1 MSFVDKFKEYS
12 FKKQGFIVE
21 IATRKVVGSKS
32 VKVVVLK
39 KILPQAIVNGV
50 LNLPEVDEIKF
61 NAIANLSNQ
70 TINVINIPA
79 SVKVIEKQGYIYPFA
94 KLNSL
99 YKITTENTKPE
110 NFFMVNQD
118 LYYSSSIPQNKNSR
132 ALKTQLQPKAIE
144 LVNTF
149 SSKYFVP
156 QTPPFVTTKTIIIN
170 NGAFAFVNSQSQINT
185 ELNNGQSLQLNPAK
199 DEHLK
204 HNYPDEIII
213 NGKTLT
219 QSEFLFNG
227 GRMLVEI
234 KNNNNN
240 LSVSHIDCTDY
251 VEKFANFDLV
261 EEPLSTW
268 KNKTMG
274 KWLWNVKLK
283 NKKAPNFWCFF

>member
-21 IATRKVVGSKS
+21 IKTQKIGNSKS
-32 VKVVVLK
+32 AKVLVLK
-39 KILPQAIVNGV
+39 QILPQAINGGV
-50 LNLPEVDEIKF
+50 LNLPEVDEISF
-61 NAIANLSNQ
+61 GAIANLANQ

-79 SVKVIEKQGYIYPFA
+79 SVKVIEKQGHIYPFA

-118 LYYSSSIPQNKNSR
+118 LYYTPSIPQNKNSR
-132 ALKTQLQPKAIE
+132 TLKTHLQPKAIE

-149 SSKYFVP
+149 SSKYFIP

-170 NGAFAFVNSQSQINT
+170 NGAFAFTNKQSQINT
-185 ELNNGQSLQLNPAK
+185 ELNNGQTLQLNPAK

-251 VEKFANFDLV
+251 VEKFANADLV

-274 KWLWNVKLK
+274 K
-283 NKKAPNFWCFF
+283 